1 MRIGLY
7 VGGLTSVE
15 AALDSVRLA
24 AKAGLDSVFFN
35 QVFGWD
41 ALTVAALAGQLVPG
55 IELGTSVVQTYP
67 RHPIALATQAL
78 TVQGASGNRL
88 TLGIGPSHLPIIEGQ
103 FGLSFDRPARHVR
116 EYLSALLPLLRGE
129 PADYRG
135 ETVRAA
141 ATIVVPGAVPPPVL
155 VSALGP
161 VMLQIAG
168 ELADGTVTTWANP
181 ETIGGHV
188 KPRIDAAAAA
198 AGRPAP
204 RILAGVVTGV
214 TADPQALRRQLAEQV
229 GAAAQLPSYR
239 ALLDRQRQT
248 GLDETA
254 LVGDEDAV
262 ADGLRAFA
270 AAGATDV
277 LVGIIGDAEEQA
289 RTLELVS
296 ALRRAG

>member
-55 IELGTSVVQTYP
+55 IELGTAVVQTYP
-67 RHPIALATQAL
+67 RHPIALASQAL

-88 TLGIGPSHLPIIEGQ
+88 TLGLGPSHLPVIEGQ

-135 ETVRAA
+135 ETVT
-141 ATIVVPGAVPPPVL
+141 ATATVVVPGTVPPPVL

-161 VMLQIAG
+161 VMLRIAG
-168 ELADGTVTTWANP
+168 ELADGTVTTWATP

-204 RILAGVVTGV
+204 RIVAGVVTSV
-214 TADPQALRRQLAEQV
+214 TADPQARRRQLVEQV

-239 ALLDRQRQT
+239 TLLDRQGQT

-277 LVGIIGDAEEQA
+277 LVGIIGDAEEQS

-296 ALRRAG
+296 TLCRAG